1 MKPILIFWPMIA
13 MAGLTLVVAIRMY
26 TTRVAEMRERRVRP
40 QLLATRQEAEEQLH
54 NTQGSDNFRNLFE
67 IPVLFY
73 AICPVLFLTGNVT
86 TLQLSLAWVFVL
98 TRVIH
103 SFIHVTYNKV
113 MHRFNAFVLGMAAL
127 FAMWITLAVQLARA
141 S

>member
-40 QLLATRQEAEEQLH
+40 QLLATRQEAEKQLH

-98 TRVIH
+98 TRVAH